1 MKWRRTIITYLIISP
16 LIYILIGYVF
26 YPLFSTFVASV
37 MHDGAFSLEK
47 YRQFFDLKNFSNLKA
62 LFTSIYI
69 SVLSV
74 IFSGIV
80 GVLLAF
86 LLSRYEFPGRKIL
99 SSLAVLPMALPPL
112 VGVYAFVFLFSE
124 SGIIPRALKELFGLA
139 AVPFKLRGIP
149 GVLVVHTFTMY
160 VYFYLMA
167 STAFSALDPSLE
179 EAAYNLGANRFTV
192 WRKVILPMLT
202 PALVAASLLVFMV
215 SMASYTAPLIFGVE
229 RTLTMQIYISRTNGD
244 LAMAAT
250 QSTLLSMVSISFLI
264 FMRWYQSRR
273 IYRSVSKGVVTQR
286 TELKNPVVR
295 YVAGITA
302 IILVFILLLP
312 ILTLVLV
319 SFSVDYAWTV
329 QILPPKYTLANYA
342 KLFSNPRT
350 WEPIKNSLVMSGI
363 ATAANIIFGIAAAYA
378 IVRMYFKG
386 KNLMDILIML
396 PWALPGTVIG
406 INLITAFNRPTL
418 FTANNILVG
427 TFWIMPLAYFVRHIP
442 LVYRS
447 TSAALMQL
455 DPNIEEAALNL
466 GATWGYTFRR
476 VVLPLISPGI
486 ISGALLAF
494 VQGIGEFVASILL
507 YTPSSRPIS
516 VAIYEH
522 MYRFEFGTAS
532 AYGVLQVLLIIIV
545 LLVTGQFSEKAS
557 QSAI

>member
-1 MKWRRTIITYLIISP
+1 
-16 LIYILIGYVF
+16 
-26 YPLFSTFVASV
+26 
-37 MHDGAFSLEK
+37 
-47 YRQFFDLKNFSNLKA
+47 
-62 LFTSIYI
+62 
-69 SVLSV
+69 
-74 IFSGIV
+74 
-80 GVLLAF
+80 
-86 LLSRYEFPGRKIL
+86 
-99 SSLAVLPMALPPL
+99 MALPPL

-295 YVAGITA
+295 YAAGITA

-406 INLITAFNRPTL
+406 INLITAFNRPTV

-476 VVLPLISPGI
+476 VVLPLISLG
-486 ISGALLAF
+486 
-494 VQGIGEFVASILL
+494 
-507 YTPSSRPIS
+507 
-516 VAIYEH
+516 
-522 MYRFEFGTAS
+522 
-532 AYGVLQVLLIIIV
+532 
-545 LLVTGQFSEKAS
+545 
-557 QSAI
+557 